1 MVAVGVESELG
12 KAEWT
17 SFGWLVQSPLPY
29 PSLPFPLL
37 PLSWLH
43 QTAILFLWSCEC
55 IALAC
60 GKITPAQTLFFPNP
74 PAEFSLLIKK
84 LIMARA
90 GRPFFKARRNAIWPP
105 PNADVIIDRRGRDCV
120 PYGFLTQPRLEH
132 LAVDVSELATHFH
145 FISLYSKCRTWV
157 RSWSKGIFHR
167 ESGSIFLL

>member
-1 MVAVGVESELG
+1 M
-12 KAEWT
+12 
-17 SFGWLVQSPLPY
+17 SPLNNNNVDRCISNPCNGGCRSGVRIRESRVDKLWLIGTVPPPLSF
-29 PSLPFPLL
+29 PSL

-43 QTAILFLWSCEC
+43 HTAILFLWSCEC

-145 FISLYSKCRTWV
+145 FISLYSKCRT
-157 RSWSKGIFHR
+157 
-167 ESGSIFLL
+167 